1 MLAAGKWAIAII
13 PCGIALGALLG
24 SAANP
29 DMKDPPAQW
38 WQLAGQQEFAVSDQV
53 WIEAGPEDLNPG
65 GYRPDLDY
73 DALAWDVPNAEY
85 ELAAFGEEPPAAR
98 PDDLP
103 TVTYGIAE
111 AVDAGDEA
119 QAVAD
124 EAAAAQAAQPDAEVR
139 KSELVVA
146 GLY

>member
-53 WIEAGPEDLNPG
+53 WIEA
-65 GYRPDLDY
+65 
-73 DALAWDVPNAEY
+73 
-85 ELAAFGEEPPAAR
+85 
-98 PDDLP
+98 
-103 TVTYGIAE
+103 
-111 AVDAGDEA
+111 
-119 QAVAD
+119 VAD